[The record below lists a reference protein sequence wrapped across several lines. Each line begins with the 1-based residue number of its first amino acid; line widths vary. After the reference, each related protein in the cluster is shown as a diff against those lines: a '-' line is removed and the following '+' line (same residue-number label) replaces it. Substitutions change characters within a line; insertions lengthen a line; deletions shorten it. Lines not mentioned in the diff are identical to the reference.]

1 MTSQDETSTLW
12 THHHYQGK
20 EYSSDYYRSA
30 NEVQAS
36 GSFGSF
42 VLTSF
47 YPYIHNHNSLV
58 FALIFVSDVIKY
70 KGQWYSNDNS
80 YVNML

>member
-1 MTSQDETSTLW
+1 M
-12 THHHYQGK
+12 
-20 EYSSDYYRSA
+20 
-30 NEVQAS
+30 QAS

-58 FALIFVSDVIKY
+58 FALIFVSDVVKY

-80 YVNML
+80 YVNMLQDFPHPPHPPSEYSLQLGYE